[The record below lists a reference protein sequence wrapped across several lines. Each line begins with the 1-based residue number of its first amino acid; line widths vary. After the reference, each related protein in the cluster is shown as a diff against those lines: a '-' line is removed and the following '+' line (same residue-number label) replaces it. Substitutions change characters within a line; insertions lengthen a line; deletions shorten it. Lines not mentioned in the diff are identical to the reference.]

1 MQGVHLEDFAQGW
14 LDGGSSDKRQGLMDG
29 GSPAQRGPLLPPA
42 RLHGKGPPPFLRDLL
57 MPRLCLRARPLLC
70 YQLLNCSEPDPRC
83 TINCSPPYIP
93 AASICFQAHRQSH
106 NSLLQPLIYF
116 LLCLHHW
123 TWKCLVLLKSW
134 SPCVFK
140 LEVVEWL
147 SLSLKKFRIVKV
159 LVPVCV
165 QIGSGSRV
173 VVLVLV
179 FVIVFEKV

>member
-1 MQGVHLEDFAQGW
+1 MYILCRGLVGWRVVGQETGFDGWGVT
-14 LDGGSSDKRQGLMDG
+14 
-29 GSPAQRGPLLPPA
+29 SPTWPPPTS

-93 AASICFQAHRQSH
+93 AASICFRARRQSH

-116 LLCLHHW
+116 LLCLHQW
-123 TWKCLVLLKSW
+123 TWKYLGLFVS
-134 SPCVFK
+134 VFK
-140 LEVVEWL
+140 LEVVEWLLL

-165 QIGSGSRV
+165 QIGSGGV
-173 VVLVLV
+173 VAVVTWGPLTC
-179 FVIVFEKV
+179 

>member
-1 MQGVHLEDFAQGW
+1 MQGVHLEDCAQGW

-93 AASICFQAHRQSH
+93 AASICFQARRQSH
-106 NSLLQPLIYF
+106 NSLFQPLLLPSLSPSLHVNMSRIVEVLVCLFKLYMVKWLSLTYF
-116 LLCLHHW
+116 LTLDCLG
-123 TWKCLVLLKSW
+123 LLKS
-134 SPCVFK
+134 
-140 LEVVEWL
+140 
-147 SLSLKKFRIVKV
+147 
-159 LVPVCV
+159 
-165 QIGSGSRV
+165 
-173 VVLVLV
+173 
-179 FVIVFEKV
+179 

>member
-1 MQGVHLEDFAQGW
+1 M
-14 LDGGSSDKRQGLMDG
+14 GGRRTRDRVWWMG
-29 GSPAQRGPLLPPA
+29 GHQPNVAPSYLPPA

-123 TWKCLVLLKSW
+123 SWKCLRLFVL
-134 SPCVFK
+134 VFK
-140 LEVVEWL
+140 L

-159 LVPVCV
+159 LVPECV

-173 VVLVLV
+173 VVLVFV

>member
-1 MQGVHLEDFAQGW
+1 MYRQRFFGRFLKILKHKSTITKTLIVQGVHREDFAQGW

-93 AASICFQAHRQSH
+93 AASICFRAHRQSH

-116 LLCLHHW
+116 LLCLHH
-123 TWKCLVLLKSW
+123 
-134 SPCVFK
+134 
-140 LEVVEWL
+140 
-147 SLSLKKFRIVKV
+147 
-159 LVPVCV
+159 
-165 QIGSGSRV
+165 
-173 VVLVLV
+173 
-179 FVIVFEKV
+179 